1 MDLKRVAA
9 AAVEA
14 AFNPDGV
21 APQEQQPERKHG
33 GMSSVRTVA
42 AGAALALAARVAV
55 KKGPSLLPKTLM
67 PNVMPSFS
75 DVTDRVRDVLA
86 DQGWF
91 DDDEDEAELEEG
103 DEEDE
108 EDEEPEDFVDEE
120 EDEEPE
126 DFVDD
131 EEEPEDDEDE
141 PENEEPED
149 SADDP
154 EDEDEDEP
162 EEDEDDE
169 EPEDYYEPDDDEEH
183 DVDPVAR
190 PPRPP
195 RSSANSSAR

>member
-14 AFNPDGV
+14 AFNPDG
-21 APQEQQPERKHG
+21 AAQQEHEPERKHG

-91 DDDEDEAELEEG
+91 DDEEDEDDADYEDEAELEEG
-103 DEEDE
+103 EDE
-108 EDEEPEDFVDEE
+108 EDDD
-120 EDEEPE
+120 EPE

-131 EEEPEDDEDE
+131 EEEPEDAEDE
-141 PENEEPED
+141 EEDGEPEDFVDDEEEPED
-149 SADDP
+149 A
-154 EDEDEDEP
+154 EDE
-162 EEDEDDE
+162 EEDD
-169 EPEDYYEPDDDEEH
+169 EPEDYYEPEDDEEH